1 MSCELAAVDF
11 FNQINMLYG
20 TITEFCSKEECPVMT
35 AGPRCVCPSAT
46 SGQVQGSR
54 VARRPARH
62 GTAMHCAALRG
73 IHSLAR
79 RLLMLMETAM
89 KRRYEY
95 HWQDGVNFKKPT
107 KLSAPGAFASPSNEM
122 IACVPLT

>member
-1 MSCELAAVDF
+1 MPRHDG
-11 FNQINMLYG
+11 G
-20 TITEFCSKEECPVMT
+20 TEVRLSLCHLG
-35 AGPRCVCPSAT
+35 AGT
-46 SGQVQGSR
+46 R
-54 VARRPARH
+54 VARCASSGPARH

-79 RLLMLMETAM
+79 RLLMLMETAT

-95 HWQDGVNFKKPT
+95 HWQDGVYFKKPT